1 MNNFKANYNKILE
14 VLKSI
19 TEKEQF
25 LNQKR
30 KPKLKDIELI
40 AMNLTAEYMSID
52 SECQLFREISIDLK
66 NKIERSVYNRRKRKL
81 FFAIEFIRNELS
93 NKFNEFE
100 NYFVVDSMPLEVVK
114 LARSSSSKICKE
126 EFYSSPNR
134 GFCASQNMHYYGYK
148 IHAVCSIEGVFK
160 SFDISKASVHDIHYL
175 KDIKNQFNDCVILGD
190 KGYLSADYQLDLF
203 ESNQIKLE
211 VPMRKN
217 QHNYKKQAYIFRKK
231 RKRIET
237 LFSQLCDQF
246 MIRRN
251 YAKSFQGFKT
261 RILSKLTSLTIIQFI
276 NKFIFDRNINNL
288 KINKDR
294 CKRTIS
300 VF

>member
-19 TEKEQF
+19 TEKEHF
-25 LNQKR
+25 LKQKR

-114 LARSSSSKICKE
+114 LSRSNSSKICKE
-126 EFYSSPNR
+126 EFYSAPNR

-175 KDIKNQFNDCVILGD
+175 KDIKNQFKDCVILGD

-203 ESNQIKLE
+203 ETKQIKLE

-261 RILSKLTSLTIIQFI
+261 RILSKLTSLTVIQFI
-276 NKFIFDRNINNL
+276 NKFVFDRNINNL
-288 KINKDR
+288 KIS
-294 CKRTIS
+294 II
-300 VF
+300 

>member
-1 MNNFKANYNKILE
+1 MNNFQANYNKILE
-14 VLKSI
+14 VLKTI

-25 LNQKR
+25 LKQKR

-81 FFAIEFIRNELS
+81 FFAIEFIRKELS

-100 NYFVVDSMPLEVVK
+100 NYFIVDSMPLEVVK
-114 LARSSSSKICKE
+114 LSRSNSSKICKE
-126 EFYSSPNR
+126 EFYSAPNR
-134 GFCASQNMHYYGYK
+134 GFCASQNMHYFGYK
-148 IHAVCSIEGVFK
+148 MHAVCSIEGVFK

-203 ESNQIKLE
+203 ESKQIKLE

-217 QHNYKKQAYIFRKK
+217 QFNYKKQTYIFRKK

-251 YAKSFQGFKT
+251 YAKTFVGFKT
-261 RILSKLTSLTIIQFI
+261 RILSKLTALTVIQYI

-288 KINKDR
+288 KIS
-294 CKRTIS
+294 II
-300 VF
+300 